1 MSSFKILTF
10 PVLEC
15 PGDGGR
21 YKPPQN
27 PQHFRLMNPL
37 FNGWTIHL
45 NGLMTT
51 HSFLLLLYFLQGLLV
66 NILQPSASAI
76 FQPFLFFFIT
86 KSYLCGGNLKTRL
99 LWRLTSLT
107 LSDCY
112 FLVFYIIFFLNV
124 HCTL

>member
-66 NILQPSASAI
+66 NIFQPSPYAI
-76 FQPFLFFFIT
+76 FVILNLFIVFLL
-86 KSYLCGGNLKTRL
+86 SLNL
-99 LWRLTSLT
+99 
-107 LSDCY
+107 
-112 FLVFYIIFFLNV
+112 I
-124 HCTL
+124 